1 MKEQWVGVYSTRGP
15 TIDVV
20 REMGEVKSL
29 QGFEEFI
36 FYLKSN
42 GGPQTKETV
51 IFVMLKVGL
60 WLLCGE
66 RVTEGWG
73 PETGDPLGG

>member
-15 TIDVV
+15 TIEVV
-20 REMGEVKSL
+20 REIGEVKSL
-29 QGFEEFI
+29 QGFEEFK

-42 GGPQTKETV
+42 GSPQTKETV

-60 WLLCGE
+60 RLLCGE
-66 RVTEGWG
+66 WVTEGWG